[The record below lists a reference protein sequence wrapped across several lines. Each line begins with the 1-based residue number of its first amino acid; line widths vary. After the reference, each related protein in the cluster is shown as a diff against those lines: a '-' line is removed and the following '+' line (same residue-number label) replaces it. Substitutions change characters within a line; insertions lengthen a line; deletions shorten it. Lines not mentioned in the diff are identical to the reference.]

1 MTEGPQIAEDPAAAR
16 AAEQARLRKER
27 REAKIKAGGAARLN
41 KITGLGGGIQ
51 RDPVPQPSSETSTPQ
66 GTSATSTP
74 ITKPTQASEQHG
86 DPDEVDIS
94 QHYYEPST
102 TARPPPGDTLPNDI
116 SEAQL
121 RQLMLGLDRQSPA
134 GNATTIPP
142 QPGRNPLA
150 NGPLPPV
157 PGAEEGLEADPM
169 MKMLSQFMAG
179 GMPGGAGAGAGANPF
194 AGTPMEGLLGS
205 LGGMNPNGSGSA
217 GPNPMQQQQAQ
228 QATTAADKSANLWRI
243 LHAIFALGLGL
254 YVALST
260 TFSGTLTEREH
271 SAIASTA
278 PTTEDAERDSVEGAR
293 AYFFVVFA
301 SVEALLLTTRYFLDK
316 GKGQESAAK
325 GWMWTVSGFLP
336 GRARTYTQHAL
347 RYGQMLGTVRGDAL
361 VCVFVLGVCSWLRS

>member
-1 MTEGPQIAEDPAAAR
+1 MTEGPQVTEDPAAAR

-27 REAKIKAGGAARLN
+27 REAKIKAGAASRLN

-66 GTSATSTP
+66 ATSTTSTP
-74 ITKPTQASEQHG
+74 ITKPTQASEQNG

-102 TARPPPGDTLPNDI
+102 TARPPSSGTPPNDI

-121 RQLMLGLDRQSPA
+121 RQLILGLDRQSSA
-134 GNATTIPP
+134 GNATPP
-142 QPGRNPLA
+142 QPDPNPLG
-150 NGPLPPV
+150 NGPVPPV
-157 PGAEEGLEADPM
+157 PGAEGLEEDPM
-169 MKMLSQFMAG
+169 MKMLSQLMSG
-179 GMPGGAGAGAGANPF
+179 GMPGGGAGGNPF

-205 LGGMNPNGSGSA
+205 LGGMNPNANANA
-217 GPNPMQQQQAQ
+217 GPSNPMQQAQ
-228 QATTAADKSANLWRI
+228 QVTTDKSANLWRI

-271 SAIASTA
+271 SAINAA
-278 PTTEDAERDSVEGAR
+278 TEGADETDSVERAR
-293 AYFFVVFA
+293 AYFFAVFA

-316 GKGQESAAK
+316 GREPPK

-361 VCVFVLGVCSWLRS
+361 VCVFVLGVCSWLRSS

>member
-1 MTEGPQIAEDPAAAR
+1 MTEGPQVTEDPAAQR

-66 GTSATSTP
+66 RTSTTSTP
-74 ITKPTQASEQHG
+74 TTKPTQASEQHG

-102 TARPPPGDTLPNDI
+102 TARLPPGATPPNDI

-121 RQLMLGLDRQSPA
+121 RQLILGLDRQSSA
-134 GNATTIPP
+134 GNATNTTPP
-142 QPGRNPLA
+142 QPGRNPLT

-157 PGAEEGLEADPM
+157 PGAEGMEDDPM
-169 MKMLSQFMAG
+169 MKMLSQLMSG
-179 GMPGGAGAGAGANPF
+179 GMPGGAGAGAGDNPF
-194 AGTPMEGLLGS
+194 AGTPMEGLLGG
-205 LGGMNPNGSGSA
+205 LGGMNTNGNGTA
-217 GPNPMQQQQAQ
+217 GPSPMQQAQ
-228 QATTAADKSANLWRI
+228 QVAADKSANLWRI

-271 SAIASTA
+271 SAIASRRGKTSES
-278 PTTEDAERDSVEGAR
+278 TEQDSVERAR

-316 GKGQESAAK
+316 GKGHGAAK
-325 GWMWTVSGFLP
+325 GWMWTASGFLP
-336 GRARTYTQHAL
+336 GRARTYVQHAL
-347 RYGQMLGTVRGDAL
+347 RYGQMLSTVRGDAL
-361 VCVFVLGVCSWLRS
+361 VCVFVLGVCAWLRS